1 VAVDVSTVA
10 RHVRALRVQRDDTVL
25 DRLAGNVEDVDHVE
39 GGVASHA
46 DQVHYRQRDCRT
58 GT

>member
-1 VAVDVSTVA
+1 MSAVA
-10 RHVRALRVQRDDTVL
+10 RHVHALCVRRDDTVL

-39 GGVASHA
+39 GGFAYHA
-46 DQVHYRQRDCRT
+46 DQVHYCHGDCRT

>member
-1 VAVDVSTVA
+1 MSAVA

-25 DRLAGNVEDVDHVE
+25 DCLAGNLEDVDHVE
-39 GGVASHA
+39 GGFASHA
-46 DQVHYRQRDCRT
+46 DQVHCRQTDRRT

>member
-1 VAVDVSTVA
+1 MDLSAVA

-25 DRLAGNVEDVDHVE
+25 DRLAGDVADVDHVE
-39 GGVASHA
+39 GGFASHA
-46 DQVHYRQRDCRT
+46 DQVHYRQRDRRT